1 MGRASL
7 TLTLTLQPN
16 PNLDPNPKPNP
27 NPDQGGPRLR
37 RHGGRG
43 GPQGRPR
50 PTAREAGTPRLVIAS
65 RAPRTALA
73 MQVIHRYATPN
84 LCNTPFEA
92 GAPHQKASAQLTRR
106 ETRLL
111 SWGWAGKGPVGGL
124 GLWLVNAWGRFARK
138 PAFWCHGRCPTRFVR
153 PRSLQPFVG
162 PGNPP
167 RCARPPCAN
176 MSGCARCTVSRRGAP
191 ALALR
196 STARNILYG
205 TRERWKEK
213 HTIYCVATS

>member
-1 MGRASL
+1 
-7 TLTLTLQPN
+7 
-16 PNLDPNPKPNP
+16 
-27 NPDQGGPRLR
+27 
-37 RHGGRG
+37 
-43 GPQGRPR
+43 
-50 PTAREAGTPRLVIAS
+50 
-65 RAPRTALA
+65 
-73 MQVIHRYATPN
+73 MQVYIATHN
-84 LCNTPFEA
+84 LSNTPSEA

-111 SWGWAGKGPVGGL
+111 SWGWGGEGPVGGL

-167 RCARPPCAN
+167 GPRVARARRVRTHV
-176 MSGCARCTVSRRGAP
+176 CARCTVSRRGSRTRTSHYA
-191 ALALR
+191 ALLVIYSVR
-196 STARNILYG
+196 YLYG

-213 HTIYCVATS
+213 RTIYCVATS